1 VNSNLPLKKIYKRNF
16 QPVLTDL
23 KFAIALLLIIALF
36 SITGTVIE
44 QGETLEFYQQNYPLH
59 PALFGFLSY
68 KVILAIGLNHVYS
81 TWWFLSILVL
91 FGVSLIA
98 CTFSRQLPMLKV
110 ARRWSHYTRAK
121 SFEKLPLSTFLEG
134 RSLAEFATIL
144 QQKGYR
150 IFQSDHKLYARK
162 GLVGRIGPIVVHAS
176 MILILLGAIGGALTG
191 FVAQEMIPSGQ
202 TFAITNITEAGI
214 WAKPWLPKDWR
225 VRVNRFWID
234 YTPGGAIDQFYSD
247 LSVLDKDGNEVDRKT
262 IHVNEPLRYKGVTLY
277 QANWDIAA
285 IRFQV
290 NQSPVLQFPLT
301 KLQSTTNNAKAW
313 GTWLPTKPD
322 FSEGVTLITP
332 DLQGTF
338 LIYGTDGNLMDTL
351 RVGGSTEING
361 VTVKLKDVIG
371 STGLQIKADPGVPIV
386 YAGFGL
392 LMVGVVM
399 SYVSYSQIWA
409 LQVGDRLYVG
419 GKTNRAQVGFE
430 AEMLEIINRI
440 SPQSSATATV

>member
-1 VNSNLPLKKIYKRNF
+1 MNSTLLLKKLYKRNL

-44 QGETLEFYQQNYPLH
+44 QGETLDFYEANYPLH

-91 FGVSLIA
+91 FGTSLIA

-121 SFEKLPLSTFLEG
+121 SFEKLPLSTALEG
-134 RSLAEFATIL
+134 RSLDQLAPVLA
-144 QQKGYR
+144 QKGYR
-150 IFQSDHKLYARK
+150 LFQTDDKLYARK
-162 GLVGRIGPIVVHAS
+162 GLVGRIGPIIVHAS

-214 WAKPWLPKDWR
+214 WARPWLPKDWL

-234 YTPGGAIDQFYSD
+234 YTPGGTIDQFYSD

-277 QANWDIAA
+277 QANWDVAA

-290 NQSPVLQFPLT
+290 NQSPIIQLPMT
-301 KLQSTTNNAKAW
+301 KLQDVNNKAKAW

-322 FSEGVTLITP
+322 LSAGVTLITP

-338 LIYGTDGNLMDTL
+338 LIYGTDGQLMDTI
-351 RVGGSTEING
+351 RVGGSSEING

-392 LMVGVVM
+392 LMLGVVM

-430 AEMLEIINRI
+430 AELLEIIDRMAG
-440 SPQSSATATV
+440 STPSLSAV